1 MMATQLQE
9 KSVDKKEDEVGIK
22 KSDMNGK
29 KVLVVP
35 DDYFMFSF

>member
-35 DDYFMFSF
+35 DDSFMFSF